1 MITIGGRAHSMEEV
15 REVAR
20 LGYPFAELSLNDPA
34 VVAAQLPELLDMQRA
49 TGISLLAHYPNED
62 NPFDAAVLRERF
74 LPRIRSLIDLTQRL
88 GIPKATIHFWMDR
101 RWAPE
106 GLIGEKIEILE
117 EIVAHAAAAG
127 IDICIENLSER
138 YESFRMAFDAI
149 SGLKMTLDI
158 GHAQLLARVNT
169 SHGFI
174 EHCMDRIAHVHVHD
188 NHGGTSVKDDLH
200 LPLGQGI
207 VDYPAILA
215 SLIEAGYDSTI
226 TMEVKPAQMPLTR
239 DALQRCIGTTARLP

>member
-1 MITIGGRAHSMEEV
+1 MITIGGRAHSMDEV
-15 REVAR
+15 REVVR
-20 LGYPFAELSLNDPA
+20 FGYPFAELSLDDPA
-34 VVAAQLPELLDMQRA
+34 AVAAQLPELLDMQRA
-49 TGISLLAHYPNED
+49 TGMSLMAHYPNED

-74 LPRIRSLIDLTQRL
+74 LPRIRALIDLTQRL
-88 GIPKATIHFWMDR
+88 GIPKATMHFWMDR

-106 GLIGEKIEILE
+106 GLIGKKIEILG

-138 YESFRMAFDAI
+138 FESFRAAFEAI

-188 NHGGTSVKDDLH
+188 NRGGTSVKDDLH

-226 TMEVKPAQMPLTR
+226 TMEVKPAQMPQTR
-239 DALQRCIGTTARLP
+239 EALLRCIGAAARLP